1 MTIQVKKF
9 KRGDFVLINKLKL
22 RVLEFDTIASRI
34 IGINHYRCQ
43 IVGRRCRDSYPEN
56 RMEKA

>member
-9 KRGDFVLINKLKL
+9 KRGDYVTINNLKLK
-22 RVLEFDTIASRI
+22 VLEFDTIASRI

-56 RMEKA
+56 RMKKV